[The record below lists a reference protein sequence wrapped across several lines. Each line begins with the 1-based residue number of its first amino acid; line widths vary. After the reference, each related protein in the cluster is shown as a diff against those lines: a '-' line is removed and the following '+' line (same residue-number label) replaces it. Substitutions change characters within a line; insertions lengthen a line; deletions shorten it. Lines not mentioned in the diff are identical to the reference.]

1 MYLLAPSGFK
11 ELSNQ
16 SKWFKKPVA
25 RKLRAEKG
33 VEFGFELKGE
43 PATIKETP
51 HLYWGY
57 HLPANLTAE
66 WYYHPEKRS
75 KIFNQLSKIAQLKPQ
90 YVNIHGVKLWWKP
103 KAKDYI
109 RRYENRSD
117 TEEYLKILAAM
128 EDFIQTTKKIFSNL
142 TLENTIIC
150 DYYRDGQDILNQTSY
165 QATAGALN
173 DLLALKKKT
182 GVEILLDL
190 EHLIV
195 SLNFL
200 NRAKNYRRLKKEKFE
215 LNPQEAKISQIYGFK
230 IKKGFVPYAEPKID
244 LEDFV
249 RKIGAKKYHLTGST
263 QDIRANRDITHGPI
277 KVDDK
282 VFRKNLRLVLA
293 QKPETILIETAN
305 SNDNACYHYLR
316 PNETELSFYNLCEIL
331 LEEL

>member
-33 VEFGFELKGE
+33 VEFGFELKGNPE
-43 PATIKETP
+43 EIKAAP
-51 HLYWGY
+51 PLYWGY

-128 EDFIQTTKKIFSNL
+128 EDFIQTAKKIFANL
-142 TLENTIIC
+142 TLENTILC
-150 DYYRDGQDILNQTSY
+150 DYYRDAEDILALTSY
-165 QATAGALN
+165 QATAGTLN
-173 DLLALKKKT
+173 DLFYLREKT
-182 GVEILLDL
+182 GVKILLDI
-190 EHLIV
+190 EHLIL
-195 SLNFL
+195 SLNFV
-200 NRAKNYRRLKKEKFE
+200 NRQKNYGRLKKERFALTKE
-215 LNPQEAKISQIYGFK
+215 EAKISQIYGFK
-230 IKKGFVPYAEPKID
+230 LKKGFIPYAESKID
-244 LEDFV
+244 LTAMV
-249 RKIGAKKYHLTGST
+249 KKIGAKKYHLTGST
-263 QDIRANRDITHGPI
+263 QDILGNRDITHGPI

-282 VFRKNLRLVLA
+282 VFRKNLRLVLV

-305 SNDNACYHYLR
+305 FNDNACYHYLR